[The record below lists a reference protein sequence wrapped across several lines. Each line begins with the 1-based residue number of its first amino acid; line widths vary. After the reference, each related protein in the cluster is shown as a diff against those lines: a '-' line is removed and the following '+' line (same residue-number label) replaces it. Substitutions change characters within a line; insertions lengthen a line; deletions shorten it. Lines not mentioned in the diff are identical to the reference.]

1 MGIPC
6 DEENQSEN
14 TKISRKNDLLL
25 PIQLCISFCN
35 YCKIIVVNKF
45 AANVACISVS
55 RIHFVSELIKVSV
68 LIRSP
73 LGVNPT

>member
-25 PIQLCISFCN
+25 PIQLCILFCS
-35 YCKIIVVNKF
+35 YCKISVVKKF
-45 AANVACISVS
+45 AACVSVS
-55 RIHFVSELIKVSV
+55 GIHFVSALKKVSV

-73 LGVNPT
+73 LGVNST